1 MMEYGKNVKLEC
13 LELLIISSLTLSKTP
28 YHKTFIPVKLS
39 VTLINILNSL
49 SSKKKNMKIWIFGN
63 AHFARKRINSAKGAV
78 VMTAPLFYNN
88 FSNSL
93 ILSLISAACSNS
105 ILLANSSI
113 SSVNLFIVSLI
124 SSSFSSLYSTPI
136 SSA

>member
-1 MMEYGKNVKLEC
+1 MVLKTRTAGSSARVILSIATPASSPRPKWGLSLVTV
-13 LELLIISSLTLSKTP
+13 SSLTSSPRVIPATKILEVAPNWSHFFL
-28 YHKTFIPVKLS
+28 YIFYFIY
-39 VTLINILNSL
+39 I
-49 SSKKKNMKIWIFGN
+49 
-63 AHFARKRINSAKGAV
+63 
-78 VMTAPLFYNN
+78 N

-113 SSVNLFIVSLI
+113 SLVSLFIVSLI